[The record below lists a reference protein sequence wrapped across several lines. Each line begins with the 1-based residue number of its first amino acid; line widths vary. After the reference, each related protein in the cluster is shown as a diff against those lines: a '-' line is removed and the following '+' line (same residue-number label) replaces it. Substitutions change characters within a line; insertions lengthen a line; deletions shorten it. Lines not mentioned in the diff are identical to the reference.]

1 MNRINIHLLAIFIIP
16 LLVYLFSMPLT
27 VALEDDGIFI
37 MSSYFNGVSHPPGYP
52 LHSLLGKLFTLIPVS
67 TVAARVHALS
77 SFFGALTCV
86 ILWLLINDLLKNKLI
101 AYVGALSFAF
111 STTFWSQAII
121 AEVYTLNTFFF
132 FSLFYLLWKIKQLE
146 TTNATDKSRQL
157 IYFSAFIF
165 GLSLCNHWP
174 LILLSSASLFILI
187 WPSLKASPSVLFK
200 SLPFIIAGL
209 LPYAWMVYNSQTNP
223 IISFAGPID
232 SWQILVKYIARTGYA
247 DIDSSSSAGLAD
259 KFNFLIFYLQELVK
273 QFTYL
278 GFLFVVLGLYAQF
291 KYFQK
296 PLIYALFV
304 GFFGNSFLLLLL
316 LNFDFEILNSAI
328 MSVYFLISYGIASLW
343 LSAGLYHCYILLPKN
358 ISSSLS
364 TSKIFAIACSLLVT
378 LIFVSNLS
386 SNYRHNY
393 DWASRYAHTVLNSL
407 AKDSVLFL
415 EGDISVGAIGYTS
428 LIESVRPDVKLLSGR
443 ALVFRDRLYNP
454 SLIKYKEARPIVKNY
469 IHKEIR
475 PVYTNDMSNNE
486 FGNDHWLTKSFSA
499 DASNT
504 EVILHLSSLD
514 ENYLRY
520 IYQQQNITDAW
531 TNFHKKQLL
540 TSAVPFVIEAK
551 LAGSTHELL
560 DAVIIE
566 IMNDLD
572 SLVAFIKYL
581 KARQS
586 LAAAGGIDSLISKAD
601 ALYLASTDKPPKA
614 NYLQLRA
621 TLSYEKNERKAAEN
635 YLIESINIWP
645 NIDNVSFK
653 MMADLYTFGG
663 RVNEYNSLIGDFDAS
678 VIKKYHINQ

>member
-52 LHSLLGKLFTLIPVS
+52 LHSLLGKLFSLIPVS

-132 FSLFYLLWKIKQLE
+132 FSLFYMLWKINQLE
-146 TTNATDKSRQL
+146 TTNDTDKSRQL

-174 LILLSSASLFILI
+174 LIILSSASLLILI
-187 WPSLKASPSVLFK
+187 WPSLKSSPSILFK

-223 IISFAGPID
+223 AISFAGPID
-232 SWQILVKYIARTGYA
+232 SWQIFAKYVARTGYA
-247 DIDSSSSAGLAD
+247 EIDSSSSAGLTD
-259 KFNFLIFYLQELVK
+259 KFNFLLFYLQELVK

-278 GFLFVVLGLYAQF
+278 GFLFVILGLYAQF

-296 PLIYALFV
+296 PLVYALFV
-304 GFFGNSFLLLLL
+304 GFFGNSFLLIIL

-328 MSVYFLISYGIASLW
+328 MSVYFIISYGIASIW
-343 LSAGLYHCYILLPKN
+343 LSTGLYHCYILLSENKL
-358 ISSSLS
+358 SSPEVH
-364 TSKIFAIACSLLVT
+364 KFFAIACSLLVVLVFAT
-378 LIFVSNLS
+378 NLS

-407 AKDSVLFL
+407 PEDSVLFL
-415 EGDISVGAIGYTS
+415 EGDISVGSIGYTS

-469 IHKEIR
+469 IHNEIR
-475 PVYTNDMSNNE
+475 PVYTNDMANNE

-504 EVILHLSSLD
+504 EVMLHLSSLD
-514 ENYLRY
+514 KNYLLY

-531 TNFHKKQLL
+531 TNFHKNRLL

-551 LAGSTHELL
+551 LAGATHELL

-566 IMNDLD
+566 MMNNLD
-572 SLVAFIKYL
+572 GLVAFIKYL
-581 KARQS
+581 KARQALS
-586 LAAAGGIDSLISKAD
+586 AAGGIDSLVSKAD
-601 ALYLASTDKPPKA
+601 ALYLSSTDKPPKA

-621 TLSYEKNERKAAEN
+621 TLSYEKNELKAAEN
-635 YLIESINIWP
+635 YLIESINVWP
-645 NIDNVSFK
+645 NIDNISFK
-653 MMADLYTFGG
+653 MMADLFTFGG
-663 RVNEYNSLIGDFDAS
+663 RVNEYNSLIEDFDAS
-678 VIKKYHINQ
+678 IVKKYHIN

>member
-52 LHSLLGKLFTLIPVS
+52 LHSLLGKLFSLIPVS

-86 ILWLLINDLLKNKLI
+86 ILWLLINDQLKNKLI

-132 FSLFYLLWKIKQLE
+132 FSLFYLLWKINQLE

-174 LILLSSASLFILI
+174 LILLSSVSLFILI

-223 IISFAGPID
+223 AISFAGPIE
-232 SWQILVKYIARTGYA
+232 SWQTLVKYIARTGYA

-278 GFLFVVLGLYAQF
+278 GFLFVVLGFYAQF
-291 KYFQK
+291 KYLQK

-343 LSAGLYHCYILLPKN
+343 LSVGLHHCYILL
-358 ISSSLS
+358 SE
-364 TSKIFAIACSLLVT
+364 SKYI
-378 LIFVSNLS
+378 LI
-386 SNYRHNY
+386 
-393 DWASRYAHTVLNSL
+393 T
-407 AKDSVLFL
+407 
-415 EGDISVGAIGYTS
+415 
-428 LIESVRPDVKLLSGR
+428 
-443 ALVFRDRLYNP
+443 
-454 SLIKYKEARPIVKNY
+454 
-469 IHKEIR
+469 
-475 PVYTNDMSNNE
+475 
-486 FGNDHWLTKSFSA
+486 
-499 DASNT
+499 
-504 EVILHLSSLD
+504 
-514 ENYLRY
+514 
-520 IYQQQNITDAW
+520 
-531 TNFHKKQLL
+531 
-540 TSAVPFVIEAK
+540 
-551 LAGSTHELL
+551 
-560 DAVIIE
+560 
-566 IMNDLD
+566 
-572 SLVAFIKYL
+572 
-581 KARQS
+581 
-586 LAAAGGIDSLISKAD
+586 
-601 ALYLASTDKPPKA
+601 
-614 NYLQLRA
+614 
-621 TLSYEKNERKAAEN
+621 
-635 YLIESINIWP
+635 
-645 NIDNVSFK
+645 
-653 MMADLYTFGG
+653 
-663 RVNEYNSLIGDFDAS
+663 
-678 VIKKYHINQ
+678 